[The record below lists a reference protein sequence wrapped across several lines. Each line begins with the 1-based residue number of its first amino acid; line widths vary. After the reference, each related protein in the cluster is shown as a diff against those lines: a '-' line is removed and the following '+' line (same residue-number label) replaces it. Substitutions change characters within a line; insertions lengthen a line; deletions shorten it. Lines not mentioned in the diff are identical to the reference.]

1 MINKIYLSGPSGTG
15 KTTLAVELAK
25 RLHLP
30 YITTSGSVLWK
41 KYGITKHSD
50 ILKLSQEKPS
60 VGFQYQFDLLKHRYD
75 TLSTYVDGFVT
86 DRSPVDNIAYYLIQN
101 SAFLSNCTTTDYIK
115 FAAGTMNDLSTE
127 KGDSMIIMVGI
138 PKSVDFKIEDNKHR
152 ILNIYFQELVEL
164 VMRNT
169 MDKYFYDFSN
179 MFINY
184 WDFETRVA
192 EVINN
197 IDKINIK
204 ATI

>member
-15 KTTLAVELAK
+15 KTTLAIELAK

-41 KYGITKHSD
+41 KYGIKNHSD

-75 TLSTYVDGFVT
+75 TLSTCVDGFVT

-101 SAFLSNCTTTDYIK
+101 SAFLSNCTTNDYIK
-115 FAAGTMNDLSTE
+115 FAIETMNNLSTE
-127 KGDSMIIMVGI
+127 KNDSIIILVGI
-138 PKSVDFKIEDNKHR
+138 PKSIDFEIEDNKHR

-169 MDKYFYDFSN
+169 IDKYFHDFNN
-179 MFINY
+179 MSINY
-184 WDFETRVA
+184 WDFENRVA
-192 EVINN
+192 EVI
-197 IDKINIK
+197 DRINIK
-204 ATI
+204 TIV